1 MSDSLVTASQ
11 PSDLPVTPQSLPACL
26 GFVAGIVD
34 VTSWLTLG
42 GLFTAHITG
51 NLVVMA
57 ADALNGRP
65 MHPTQVLAVP
75 MFIIVAAVLTIIV
88 RRRRME
94 AGKIQDAF
102 LILQSVLLTFA
113 ALVAFTARPSLAP
126 LAADAGIVAMLAVA
140 AMASQNALLHLSTK
154 PSPTTAVMTGNIVAC
169 TLSLVSIVMYRPSDY
184 DAARKQWHDT
194 WPVLAGFLLGCIA
207 GSVFVHFW
215 KDGARTAAAVAS
227 IASAVWIRTVRR
239 PS

>member
-1 MSDSLVTASQ
+1 MSEAVIVASQ
-11 PSDLPVTPQSLPACL
+11 PSGVPLMPQSLPACL

-51 NLVVMA
+51 NIVVMA
-57 ADALNGRP
+57 AAGFNGRA
-65 MHPTQVLAVP
+65 MHPTQLLAIA
-75 MFIIVAAVLTIIV
+75 MFIIVASILAVIV
-88 RRRRME
+88 RRTRME
-94 AGKIQDAF
+94 AGSIQDA
-102 LILQSVLLTFA
+102 LLVLQSILLTFA
-113 ALVAFTARPSLAP
+113 ALVAFTTRPSLAP

-194 WPVLAGFLLGCIA
+194 WPVLAGFVLGCIA
-207 GSVFVHFW
+207 GSAFVHVW
-215 KDGARTAAAVAS
+215 KDGAWIAAAVAS